1 MLFLGQVVSWQVLM
15 PLWVL
20 LFLLTSP
27 LAKASPKASV
37 LVDLWDMTVLPA
49 TVLLAIALPTVAMYL
64 PPASVSAKHHYAAIA
79 FWQAFPMW
87 HYLLHAALSA
97 LGRVSSGPPA
107 GPQGA
112 TLPSSAY
119 LSRVRGVY
127 DLVFLGGAAGQLPI
141 LLLAL
146 APEGILTA
154 AADSFPW
161 LKPYVAASVTLGSV
175 FQPWSPLSPPTVD
188 AASVGPGDLAPLA
201 VNFLHWDVYLGAGS
215 LLLWALYLHRAAV
228 RKGSLVVLFAK
239 VAVWFSLGGFASAVA
254 ALLWERD
261 VYVLES
267 DGEVKKE
274 A

>member
-1 MLFLGQVVSWQVLM
+1 MLFFGQVVSWQVLM

-27 LAKASPKASV
+27 LAKATPRASL

-49 TVLLAIALPTVAMYL
+49 TVLLTIALPTVAMYL
-64 PPASVSAKHHYAAIA
+64 PPASVSAKQHYAAIA
-79 FWQAFPMW
+79 FWQAFPLW

-97 LGRVSSGPPA
+97 LGRVSFGPPA
-107 GPQGA
+107 RA
-112 TLPSSAY
+112 ALASSAY

-146 APEGILTA
+146 APEGALSA
-154 AADSFPW
+154 AADSFPR

-175 FQPWSPLSPPTVD
+175 FQPWSPFSPPTVD
-188 AASVGPGDLAPLA
+188 AASAGPGDLAPLA

-228 RKGSLVVLFAK
+228 GKGSLVVLLAK
-239 VAVWFSLGGFASAVA
+239 VAVWFSLGGFTSAVA